1 MKIAIVSGYFN
12 PLHGGHL
19 DMIESAKA
27 LGDKLVVIINNDQQ
41 QVLKKGKVIL
51 DEQNRMRLM
60 AALRDVDDVVLS
72 VDTDPGQSQ
81 TLRKVRQLYPNDE
94 LIFCNGGDRD
104 DMRLSFE
111 QAQARKIEDLLS
123 QTLGFGKVRAQ
134 VSAELDYDRI
144 TTNSEIYDPES
155 QVVRSTQSTSENSAN
170 AEGGS
175 QGVSVAN
182 NLPNTTPAGAGGS
195 NSNTTNRSEET
206 INYEI
211 N

>member
-104 DMRLSFE
+104 PNKHALPENEMQSCIDCNIKLEFGVGSHEVEKRDSSTRIN
-111 QAQARKIEDLLS
+111 QA
-123 QTLGFGKVRAQ
+123 LGHAK
-134 VSAELDYDRI
+134 
-144 TTNSEIYDPES
+144 
-155 QVVRSTQSTSENSAN
+155 
-170 AEGGS
+170 
-175 QGVSVAN
+175 
-182 NLPNTTPAGAGGS
+182 
-195 NSNTTNRSEET
+195 
-206 INYEI
+206 
-211 N
+211 